1 MSQKAIAAKEVQVKN
16 IAEDLKKAKSFIV
29 FEYSGL
35 TAKNITALRTELHK
49 SGSKMYVLK
58 NNILSRALKEVNI
71 SEFEGL
77 TKGPNAIAIAFEDEI
92 APIKN
97 VNNVANQFDV
107 VNLKGAYIENTFA
120 DESKIKQ
127 LANIPGRDGL
137 YSMFLSCLQS
147 PIRSFLYAIKAVS
160 ESKSE

>member
-1 MSQKAIAAKEVQVKN
+1 MSQKAIQAKEVQVQSITN
-16 IAEDLKKAKSFIV
+16 DLKQAKSFIV

-35 TAKNITALRTELHK
+35 TAKNITALRSELHK

-58 NNILSRALKEVNI
+58 NNILRRALKEAGIND
-71 SEFEGL
+71 FEG
-77 TKGPNAIAIAFEDEI
+77 KVNGPNAIAIAFEDEI
-92 APIKN
+92 SPIKS
-97 VNNVANQFDV
+97 VNNLAKEFDV

-147 PIRSFLYAIKAVS
+147 PIRGFLYAVKAVS
-160 ESKSE
+160 ETKSE

>member
-1 MSQKAIAAKEVQVKN
+1 MSQKAIQAKEVQVQN
-16 IAEDLKKAKSFIV
+16 IAEDLKRAKSFIV

-58 NNILSRALKEVNI
+58 NNILRRALTEAGVN
-71 SEFEGL
+71 EFDGL
-77 TKGPNAIAIAFEDEI
+77 VKGPNAIAIAFEDEI
-92 APIKN
+92 APIKS
-97 VNNVANQFDV
+97 VNDVAKEFDV

-120 DESKIKQ
+120 DESKIKA

-137 YSMFLSCLQS
+137 YSMFLSCLQA
-147 PIRSFLYAIKAVS
+147 PIRGFLYAIKAVS
-160 ESKSE
+160 ETKSE